1 MYVELMVAAVAALM
15 WSVSGPG
22 AVSDLCFNVLLMAGV
37 STLLFN
43 ANPLMRFD
51 GYYILSDLVGLPNLA
66 GLGRMAAADLARR
79 GLLGMPSRGLHLT
92 RRARLLVTA
101 YGLAAWCWSL
111 LVAASLIMGAALL
124 FHGAGIVLAAAGVVL
139 WWGLPLGRACRG
151 LLRPG
156 GLSAAHRRRGA
167 VRLAAAAIV
176 VAILLVGL
184 PAPWLQRTPA
194 LVEYA
199 PLTILR
205 AQAPGLVS
213 RVHVVSGQRVET
225 GQLLVELDNEQLHQ
239 ELRDLD
245 LALEQ
250 SAGRLRTLRN
260 REQLAALEAELAEHK
275 NLTDRR
281 EEKRREAAH
290 LEVDAPCPGQVLTP
304 HPEQLVG
311 TYADIGRE
319 LVALGDEDHKELVLS
334 IDQEDIA
341 SFQKSL
347 AQPVSARVRGLGRQ
361 SGVLY
366 RVAPAAS
373 TRPPSE
379 AFCANAGGPVPVT
392 TEDRTEDGGKVSIPV
407 FIQPRFDAA
416 VQLTVEQS
424 RQLRAGQRA
433 TVWPATRGPALAV
446 SAYRAVRG
454 WWRAHGKT

>member
-1 MYVELMVAAVAALM
+1 MATAGMYVELMVAAVAALI
-15 WSVSGPG
+15 WSVSSPG
-22 AVSDLCFNVLLMAGV
+22 AVSDLCFNVLFMAAV

-51 GYYILSDLVGLPNLA
+51 GYYMLSDLVGLPNLA
-66 GLGRMAAADLARR
+66 SLGRTAVTDLARH
-79 GLLGMPSRGLHLT
+79 GLLGVPSRGLPLT
-92 RRARLLVTA
+92 ARAHFFVTA

-111 LVAASLIMGAALL
+111 LVAAGLIMGAALL

-139 WWGLPLGRACRG
+139 WWGLPLGRACLG
-151 LLRPG
+151 LIRPG
-156 GLSAAHRRRGA
+156 GVSAEHRWRGV
-167 VRLAAAAIV
+167 VRLAVAAIV
-176 VAILLVGL
+176 VAALLVGL

-213 RVHVVSGQRVET
+213 RVHVVSGQRVES

-250 SAGRLRTLRN
+250 SEGRLRTLRN

-290 LEVDAPCPGQVLTP
+290 LEIVAPCPGQVLTP

-311 TYADIGRE
+311 TYAAVGRE

-341 SFQKSL
+341 SFQDSL
-347 AQPVSARVRGLGRQ
+347 ARPVPAHARFGSTVRRVVPCRACGEHPTAQRGLLCQCGWPRTGNCRKRHGRRRQ
-361 SGVLY
+361 SLGARLH
-366 RVAPAAS
+366 PAAF
-373 TRPPSE
+373 RGRRAAHRGAEQAIARDNEPSS
-379 AFCANAGGPVPVT
+379 G
-392 TEDRTEDGGKVSIPV
+392 
-407 FIQPRFDAA
+407 QPRAC
-416 VQLTVEQS
+416 
-424 RQLRAGQRA
+424 RR
-433 TVWPATRGPALAV
+433 
-446 SAYRAVRG
+446 
-454 WWRAHGKT
+454 WR